1 MCTWSQKR
9 IRNSSEIMEVNVL
22 NIEGKETGRK
32 VKLDKSIFGIEPN
45 DHVIY
50 LDVKQH
56 LANKRQGTH
65 KSKERAEIKGST
77 RKIKKQKGTGTAR
90 AGSIKNPL
98 FKGGGRVFG
107 PTPRDYSQK
116 VNKKVKRLARKSA
129 LSIKVKQ
136 NSIIVLEDIQW
147 DAPKTKNYLQ
157 MLAALGLSDKKSL
170 LVLGDLNKNVY
181 LSSRNLKNSKVVINS
196 ELNTYGISNANS
208 LILSESS
215 IAGLESILNK

>member
-1 MCTWSQKR
+1 
-9 IRNSSEIMEVNVL
+9 MELNVL

-32 VKLDKSIFGIEPN
+32 IKLDKAVFGIEPN
-45 DHVIY
+45 DHAIY

-65 KSKERAEIKGST
+65 KAKERAEIVGST

-107 PTPRDYSQK
+107 PRPRDYSQK

-129 LSIKVKQ
+129 LSIKANQK
-136 NSIIVLEDIQW
+136 SIMILEDFQM
-147 DAPKTKNYLQ
+147 DQPQTKNYLK
-157 MLAALGLSDKKSL
+157 MLAALGLADKKSV
-170 LVLGDLNKNVY
+170 LVLAELNKNVY

-196 ELNTYGISNANS
+196 ELNTYSISNANS
-208 LILSESS
+208 LIFSEGA
-215 IAGLESILNK
+215 IEGLESLLNK

>member
-1 MCTWSQKR
+1 
-9 IRNSSEIMEVNVL
+9 MELNVL
-22 NIEGKETGRK
+22 NLEGKETGRK
-32 VKLDKSIFGIEPN
+32 IKLDKAVFGIEPN
-45 DHVIY
+45 DHAIY

-65 KSKERAEIKGST
+65 KSKERADIVGST

-107 PTPRDYSQK
+107 PRPRDYSQK

-129 LSIKVKQ
+129 LSIKANLK
-136 NSIIVLEDIQW
+136 SIMILEDFQM
-147 DAPKTKNYLQ
+147 DKPQTQNYLK
-157 MLAALGLSDKKSL
+157 MLSALGMADKKSV
-170 LVLGDLNKNVY
+170 LVLGELNKNVY

-196 ELNTYGISNANS
+196 ELNTYSISNANS
-208 LILSESS
+208 LIFSESA
-215 IAGLESILNK
+215 IAGLESLLNR